1 MKSALL
7 KLNLAIFLWGFT
19 GVLGRVITLNE
30 GLLVWW
36 RLLITVG
43 AVWTLSL
50 FNKNKQLIQRKEAFI
65 IGSIGGVLAL
75 HWLCFYGSIKYAN
88 VSVALT
94 CMSTT
99 GLFTALLEPLFFKR
113 RISVF
118 EVLLGLMALG
128 GIGLIYLSNLNFSTG
143 IYIGLAAALLVVI
156 VSILNKNVVNNYDP
170 KTMTRYQ
177 LTGAF
182 IFLSLLMPLYN
193 YFFPAPS
200 LLPSKQ
206 DWIWLLI
213 LSLLCTVF
221 TYGLYLDA
229 LKKVSAFTMNLTTTL
244 EPVYGIALAFIIYHE
259 NKDFGYTFY
268 IGLALIVAAVAIQLL
283 KTIKENRKAE
293 SLVPGEM

>member
-7 KLNLAIFLWGFT
+7 KLNMAIFLWGFT

-36 RLLITVG
+36 RLLITV
-43 AVWTLSL
+43 ATVWAMSI
-50 FNKNKQLIQRKEAFI
+50 FNKNNQI
-65 IGSIGGVLAL
+65 IAVKDIIRIASIGAVLAL

-118 EVLLGLMALG
+118 EVVLGLMALC
-128 GIGLIYLSNLNFSTG
+128 GIALIYLSNLNFSTG
-143 IYIGLAAALLVVI
+143 IYIGLAAAAFVVI
-156 VSILNKNVVNNYDP
+156 VSILNKSVVENYEP
-170 KTMTRYQ
+170 QTMTRYQ

-182 IFLSLLMPLYN
+182 VFLSLLMPLYN
-193 YFFPAPS
+193 HLFPAPS

-206 DWIWLLI
+206 DWLWLII
-213 LSLLCTVF
+213 LCWVCTVF
-221 TYGLYLDA
+221 TFGLYLDA
-229 LKKVSAFTMNLTTTL
+229 LKKVSAFTMNLTTTM
-244 EPVYGIALAFIIYHE
+244 EPVYGIILAFLIYHE
-259 NKDFGYTFY
+259 NKDFGFTFY
-268 IGLALIVAAVAIQLL
+268 IGLALIVSAVIIQIF
-283 KTIKENRKAE
+283 KTVKEHHKAE
-293 SLVPGEM
+293 TLVPYEM